1 MNQGPAARHRPFND
15 RRPLNPRICPI
26 AIDANALNRDG
37 SARDGLVDRLMKLW
51 AGGTINLIVPKGVRQ
66 EILDPRTPGHIQE
79 AVAPMIFT
87 ISVGLNPAEEHR
99 RQLIERKLQG
109 NARPGR
115 HTSDADHLSEAAKYG
130 GYFITHDKRIL
141 DRTIQFRSLLPP
153 SLTVVTL
160 AEFFEIF
167 DGYETGQLI

>member
-1 MNQGPAARHRPFND
+1 MKQVPAARRRPFNN

-37 SARDGLVDRLMKLW
+37 SARDCLVERLMKLW
-51 AGGTINLIVPKGVRQ
+51 AGGAINLIAPKGVRL
-66 EILDPRTPGHIQE
+66 EILYPRTPGHIQA

-87 ISVGLNPAEEHR
+87 ISVGLNSDEEHR
-99 RQLIERKLQG
+99 RQLIERELQG

-115 HTSDADHLSEAAKYG
+115 HTSDADHLFEAAKYG
-130 GYFITHDKRIL
+130 GYFITHDNRIL
-141 DRTIQFRSLLPP
+141 DRAIEFQSLLPP